1 MNVALQL
8 PGHLKTNP
16 SLSHWLR
23 IGRDGSVEIRSGK
36 VEIGQG
42 ILTALAQI
50 VADELDVA
58 LQRVRMV
65 PASTSHSPNEA
76 VTSGSLSV
84 QESGLALRHV
94 CAEARAIYLALA
106 AERLGVAAAQLEIS
120 DGTIT
125 GPGNLATSYWELA
138 DDALLARNATPGAVP
153 KAASARRL
161 AGTPAA
167 RIDIPDKV
175 FGRPRFVHELTLPGM
190 LHGRVLRPPAP
201 GAKLLALD
209 VSLDVA
215 GLTAVVHDG
224 SFAGVVAETEPVAK
238 AALLQLSHQAKW
250 SAGFELPDERQLGSW
265 LREQPLETSV
275 IDVRNR
281 ASTPAMA
288 RSIRRSYSRP
298 FIAHASAAPS
308 CAIALWSG
316 SDVHVW
322 THSQGIY
329 NLRAD
334 LAIALGRSADSIV
347 VEHLEGAGCFG
358 HNGADDAAFDAVLMA
373 RAVPGRPVRVQW
385 SRADELAWAPM
396 GAAMAVDIEADLDVN
411 GELVA
416 WRHDVWSNGHVAR
429 PGRGKIPTL
438 LAASQLARPFE
449 RVVSANPPLAGGG
462 GAERNAIPLYDFPAW
477 TITSHRL
484 LTMPIRT
491 SALRTLGAFANVFA
505 IESFIDE
512 LAVERGEDPLA
523 WRLRHLADYR
533 ARAVLERAA
542 ERAGWHQWRKR
553 EGAGHGL
560 AFARYKNFGAYCA
573 AIAEVE
579 TQNNICVRRLI
590 LAVDVGEVI
599 NPDGIANQIEGGAIQ
614 AVSWTTR
621 EAVHFDRTR
630 ITSDSWETYPILRF
644 SDVPAVEVEIIA
656 RPEEKPLGA
665 GEAAHSPVAAAI
677 ANAVYDA
684 LGARVRELPI
694 TRERII
700 AAMS

>member
-1 MNVALQL
+1 MSAVPQL

-16 SLSHWLR
+16 RLSHWLR
-23 IGRDGSVEIRSGK
+23 LRPDGMVEITAGK

-50 VADELDVA
+50 AADELDVA
-58 LQRVRMV
+58 LQRVCMV
-65 PASTSHSPNEA
+65 PASTARSPDEA

-84 QESGLALRHV
+84 QDSGMALRHV
-94 CAEARAIYLALA
+94 CAEARGIYLALA
-106 AERLGVAAAQLEIS
+106 AERLGVAAAELQIS
-120 DGTIT
+120 DGAIT
-125 GPGNLATSYWELA
+125 GPGNLSTSYWELA
-138 DDALLARNATPGAVP
+138 DDALLARHATPGAVP

-175 FGRPRFVHELTLPGM
+175 FGRPRFVHELALPGM
-190 LHGRVLRPPAP
+190 LHACVLRPPAP
-201 GAKLLALD
+201 GAKLLTLD
-209 VSLDVA
+209 AKLDAA
-215 GLTAVVHDG
+215 GLSAVVHDG
-224 SFAGVVAETEPVAK
+224 SFAGVVAETEAAAR
-238 AALLQLSHQAKW
+238 AALLLLSKQAKW
-250 SAGFELPDERQLGSW
+250 SAGFELPDEGQLASW
-265 LREQPLETSV
+265 LKDQPVETAVVDARRCANPSP
-275 IDVRNR
+275 I
-281 ASTPAMA
+281 A
-288 RSIRRSYSRP
+288 RSMRRSYTRP

-308 CAIALWSG
+308 CAIALWSA
-316 SDVHVW
+316 SDIHVW

-334 LAIALGRSADSIV
+334 LAIALGHSVESIV

-373 RAVPGRPVRVQW
+373 RAVPGRPVRLQW

-396 GAAMAVDIEADLDVN
+396 GAAMAVDIEADLDAG
-411 GELVA
+411 GEVVA
-416 WRHDVWSNGHVAR
+416 WRHDVWSNGHVSR

-438 LAASQLARPFE
+438 LAASHLATPFA
-449 RVVSANPPLAGGG
+449 RVVSGNPPLAGGG
-462 GAERNAIPLYDFPAW
+462 GAERNAIPLYDFPSW

-484 LTMPIRT
+484 QTMPIRT

-505 IESFIDE
+505 IESFLDE
-512 LAVERGEDPLA
+512 LATERGEDPLA
-523 WRLRHLADYR
+523 WRLRHLTDYR

-560 AFARYKNFGAYCA
+560 AFARYKNAGAYCA
-573 AIAEVE
+573 AVAEVE
-579 TQNNICVRRLI
+579 TQGTIAVRRLV

-614 AVSWTTR
+614 AVSWTTK
-621 EAVHFDRTR
+621 EAVRFDRMR
-630 ITSDSWETYPILRF
+630 ITSVTWETYPILRF
-644 SDVPAVEVEIIA
+644 SEVPAVEVEIIA
-656 RPEEKPLGA
+656 RPQEKPLGA

-677 ANAVYDA
+677 ANAVFDA

-700 AAMS
+700 AAAT